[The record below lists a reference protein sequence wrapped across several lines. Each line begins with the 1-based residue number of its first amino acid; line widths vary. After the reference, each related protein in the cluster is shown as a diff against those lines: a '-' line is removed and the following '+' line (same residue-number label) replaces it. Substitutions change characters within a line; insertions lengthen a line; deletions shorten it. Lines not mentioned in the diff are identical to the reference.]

1 MGDFM
6 VDTEFNEFKNKVI
19 ISVIVIILFII
30 PLTVFVFKTYG
41 YKESEVLDRINNR
54 EDMVL
59 LLRSRSCDYCDNIIS
74 ILDDNGISCEVVMNT
89 DDRYNDIVK
98 SLDIPRKDIILPELV
113 EVKDGDGIGY
123 VVDIKNKEAV
133 LEFIKYMDKEV
144 LNSK

>member
-19 ISVIVIILFII
+19 ISVIVIILFVI

-41 YKESEVLDRINNR
+41 YKESEVLDKINNK
-54 EDMVL
+54 ENMVL
-59 LLRSRSCDYCDNIIS
+59 LLRNRSCDYCDNIIS
-74 ILDDNGISCEVVMNT
+74 ILDNNEISYEIVMST
-89 DDRYNDIVK
+89 DARYNDIIK
-98 SLDIPRKDIILPELV
+98 ALDIPRNEIIEPGLV

-133 LEFIKYMDKEV
+133 LEFIKYMDKAV